1 MSDNRCNICPRE
13 CGVNRAEECGFC
25 GVRNGQDTAVISKV
39 MLHFGEEPVI
49 SGTKGSGG
57 VFFAG
62 CNMGCVFCQNHKISS
77 GGIGKEIS
85 VDKLADIFLMLQEK
99 GAHNINLVTATH
111 FVPQAAAALD
121 KAKPKLSIPVVYN
134 CGGYEKVSTLKMLD
148 GLVDIYLP
156 DIKYYDGVA
165 AEKYSRAD
173 NYFETALAALEE
185 MIRQRGRYII
195 EQGIMKSGVIVR
207 HLILPNLYKD
217 SLKIVTSL
225 EKYKDIILISLM
237 RQYFPSGKAEAY
249 PEINRKITT
258 FEYQKVVDKC
268 IELGYDGF
276 TQEKGCDNGE
286 MTPDFDLDKIIE
298 L

>member
-1 MSDNRCNICPRE
+1 MSDNRCYICPKE
-13 CGVNRAEECGFC
+13 CGVNRAEKKGFC
-25 GVRNGQDTAVISKV
+25 GVRNSTDTAVISKV

-49 SGTKGSGG
+49 SGTKGSGA

-62 CNMGCVFCQNHKISS
+62 CNLCCVFCQNYRISS

-85 VDKLADIFLMLQEK
+85 VDKLADIFLMLQEQ

-111 FVPQAAAALD
+111 FVPQAASALE
-121 KAKPKLSIPVVYN
+121 KVKPRLSVPVVYN
-134 CGGYEKVSTLKMLD
+134 CGGYEKVSSLKMLD

-156 DIKYYDGVA
+156 DIKYYDSA
-165 AEKYSRAD
+165 AAKKYSGAD
-173 NYFETALAALEE
+173 NYFETAYAALEE
-185 MIRQRGRYII
+185 MVRQRGKYIT

-225 EKYKDIILISLM
+225 EKFKDVILISLM
-237 RQYFPSGKAEAY
+237 RQYFPSGKAELY

-268 IELGYDGF
+268 IELGFDGF
-276 TQEKGCDNGE
+276 TQEKGCDNCE
-286 MTPDFDLDKIIE
+286 MTPDFDLEKIIE